1 MVLLVQFPFPDGA
14 FYSLRQPCSYT
25 LCNDDVTRLIIP
37 FDLEVQGLG
46 VRTNFLLKKNSLP
59 SVRLQDCMKIYLT
72 LL

>member
-1 MVLLVQFPFPDGA
+1 MVPSILCDNLVPTH
-14 FYSLRQPCSYT
+14 C
-25 LCNDDVTRLIIP
+25 VMIIP